1 MINKLT
7 LIALVFILFSCRE
20 QTKENNVKSDN
31 LDSMKTK
38 VEILDS
44 LRNPNSN
51 SYFTDL
57 NTKEFAKLILADSI
71 KPSDNKSTYRV
82 MDSIEAKSFEDREYY
97 FKVFIKIIDKS
108 DGALS
113 EVIGSRARLY
123 VEKHTKEFLKF
134 ASLINDKEF
143 ESFAQ
148 FVGQE
153 FVLENSDT
161 ILETRKEYYSKLL
174 DKNCKDC
181 SFIDKNKLKKFIVIM
196 NKEFDANK
204 E

>member
-7 LIALVFILFSCRE
+7 LIVLGFISFSCRE
-20 QTKENNVKSDN
+20 RTKECNVNADN
-31 LDSMKTK
+31 INIIKTN

-44 LRNPNSN
+44 LRNPNSD

-57 NTKEFAKLILADSI
+57 NPKEFAKLILSDSI
-71 KPSDNKSTYRV
+71 KPSDNLSTFRI

-97 FKVFIKIIDKS
+97 FKVFIKIIDKA

-113 EVIGSRARLY
+113 EVIGSRARLF
-123 VEKHTKEFLKF
+123 VKQHTQEFLKF
-134 ASLINDKEF
+134 ASLLNNKEF
-143 ESFAQ
+143 ETFAQ

-161 ILETRKEYYSKLL
+161 LLQTRKEYYFKLL
-174 DKNCKDC
+174 YKNCKDC
-181 SFIDKNKLKKFIVIM
+181 SIIDKNKLKKFIVIM
-196 NKEFDANK
+196 NKEIEAKK